1 MFRFTSDRSRLRQH
15 GFTLWEL
22 VLALAVLAILVG
34 LTWPAV
40 TRFVGE
46 NRLRE
51 DTGALRNHLA
61 STRSR
66 AIRNGVTFQFRFEP
80 GGRQYVIMPLERPV
94 SLASPTLG
102 GSSAAVTD
110 PEAQVQVYQL
120 AEGNRFEV
128 HDPESGSV
136 LSSSVLTE
144 RLTEDWVQLFGGSS
158 ELARVNWSPAIRFN
172 ADGTSDDVYFFVQD
186 EEDRYQQVTVRGL
199 TSAVS
204 IGDLHTERRL

>member
-1 MFRFTSDRSRLRQH
+1 MCRFTREQSHVSPP

-34 LTWPAV
+34 LTWPTV

-46 NRLRE
+46 NRLKE
-51 DTGALRNHLA
+51 DTGTLRNHLA

-80 GGRQYVIMPLERPV
+80 GGRRYVILPLERPAGV
-94 SLASPTLG
+94 ASPSAG
-102 GSSAAVTD
+102 GSSPSVMD
-110 PEAQVQVYQL
+110 PEMQVQVYQL

-128 HDPESGSV
+128 HDPEAGSA
-136 LSSSVLTE
+136 LASSVLTE
-144 RLTEDWVQLFGGSS
+144 RLSEDWVQLFGGSS
-158 ELARVNWSPAIRFN
+158 ELARVTWSPAIQFG
-172 ADGTSDDVYFFVQD
+172 ADGTSEDVYFFVQD
-186 EEDRYQQVTVRGL
+186 EEDRYQQITVRGL

-204 IGDLHTERRL
+204 IGDLHKERRL